1 MNSFKDYVFSEKIP
15 EDCNRPMVVKALSKT
30 SGKFFAMK
38 YFPAESLKNIE
49 KKTIYR
55 LINVLSSLYHPHIT
69 YINEIMYKA
78 NPDEAFI
85 ALEWCDGSSV
95 KNTLDRFST
104 LPEKLVGRYTYEI
117 IKGLEFLHSQGQV
130 HKNLKAANL
139 LLASGVL
146 KLSDFGLSAEVSTCS
161 ISEHPYWAAPEVIE
175 SRTFSNK
182 SDIWSMGATIIELLT
197 GKPPF
202 AELPPE
208 EARIKILNETPP
220 IPAKASAHLQDFL
233 CACFAKNPDERPS
246 TEECYNFFFVKKAM
260 EELGEKHEAAPKTTL
275 RPIPNRLSMLPT
287 PQKDRP
293 RMNIDDFHFSD
304 SDSNE
309 PAKPPKD
316 VNQQHLSAP
325 VMKKTG
331 LAKFENNDDDDSGL
345 DIKSRINSKLGNDG
359 KPKIQI
365 QPTVVT
371 NMQQISRGE
380 LRDDDIDDGVEDEDF
395 NFKKQQMP
403 TSTVNSP
410 RRVAFIGIPDEDT
423 AAPKTNQTI
432 NSATFDFNNIKT
444 QKKEIEGN
452 DELKQFQDDEAE
464 PFSDFATTEEP
475 LHISLPVQKR
485 VINFDLIND
494 SDENDEELF
503 AHRIEVEEMKK
514 RLIIVIKSISTTMT
528 TEEMAFA
535 FSEVL
540 DIIKKDGSVRSCIIE
555 QQGLMPIIE
564 IIEFGKSLPEKLV
577 LEVIYEII
585 NNHKKLKENFCLLGG
600 IPPVLKFL
608 KDTNYSKE
616 IRSLAMK
623 ITSEICRSNDEGQK
637 NETNDN
643 IQMFISCNGI
653 AALVESLQFDI
664 DEESD
669 LVLQSIKSINEI
681 LIAKSGIQVS
691 DFCRLFMSA
700 GLIEPLSRVL
710 IQLVNKPKIRDMQAI
725 DTVCEIMHKL
735 SQADTKVKIAMAEK
749 DVMVNIVHCMY
760 DPKTDQV
767 RRELP
772 INDILLLCKAIKEN
786 VVSDTRDLL
795 AAAGVMQMACAM
807 VKAEFD
813 KTHAVAIHANLIQV
827 LSSMC
832 KLSKE
837 RLEVVAR
844 SNLISSLKPYLD
856 SDTELKALVMYMLI
870 DFPKVAFQNKD
881 VMKQLIADKLI
892 EIYISTLTQQYWGAR
907 AMAAIAM
914 LASDPDFHVYPIL
927 MTPES
932 LNRIRDGIDSVN
944 YENAPTMLQRLNEIC
959 KNSKDFVLVLTDQT
973 FLNTIRAKLSTAKML
988 PSDSQI
994 PVAILEL
1001 IATIFSD
1008 MDKTQ
1013 LQKLEKSFTPDI
1025 KVFADKGNIK
1035 QKGTALKILKFFGS

>member
-15 EDCNRPMVVKALSKT
+15 EDCNRPIVVKALSKT

-38 YFPAESLKNIE
+38 YFPSESLKNIE

-55 LINVLSSLYHPHIT
+55 LINVLSSLYNPHIT
-69 YINEIMYKA
+69 YINEIMYKT

-104 LPEKLVGRYTYEI
+104 LPEKLVGRYTYEM

-146 KLSDFGLSAEVSTCS
+146 KLSDFGLSAEVSTRS
-161 ISEHPYWAAPEVIE
+161 INEHPYWAAPEVIE

-182 SDIWSMGATIIELLT
+182 SDIWSVGATIIELLT

-202 AELPPE
+202 SELPPE

-260 EELGEKHEAAPKTTL
+260 EELGEKRETAAKPTLRAPNSISVLPLSAPKE
-275 RPIPNRLSMLPT
+275 RP
-287 PQKDRP
+287 K
-293 RMNIDDFHFSD
+293 MNIDDFHFSD
-304 SDSNE
+304 SDTSNDQKE
-309 PAKPPKD
+309 AKKPD
-316 VNQQHLSAP
+316 VKAP
-325 VMKKTG
+325 GTQPIVKKTG
-331 LAKFENNDDDDSGL
+331 LAKFEDSGDDDF
-345 DIKSRINSKLGNDG
+345 DIKSRKLNVSD
-359 KPKIQI
+359 KLAL
-365 QPTVVT
+365 QPTKVT
-371 NMQQISRGE
+371 QLKTQTRGE
-380 LRDDDIDDGVEDEDF
+380 LRDDDINDGLEDEEF
-395 NFKKQQMP
+395 NFKKGAAP
-403 TSTVNSP
+403 ISISPNGP
-410 RRVAFIGIPDEDT
+410 RRVAFVDIPDEKPQ
-423 AAPKTNQTI
+423 PKTNPAAP
-432 NSATFDFNNIKT
+432 SASLDFPALKVQP
-444 QKKEIEGN
+444 QKKAFEGN
-452 DELKQFQDDEAE
+452 EELKQYADDDFDFPDDGDTGA
-464 PFSDFATTEEP
+464 SDGP
-475 LHISLPVQKR
+475 LSISMPVQKKA
-485 VINFDLIND
+485 INLDLFND

-514 RLIIVIKSISTTMT
+514 RLIIVIKSISTTMSRS
-528 TEEMAFA
+528 ELQFA

-540 DIIKKDGSVRSCIIE
+540 DIIKKDGTVRSCIIE

-564 IIEFGKSLPEKLV
+564 IIEFGNDLPEELV
-577 LEVIYEII
+577 LEVIYEMIQ
-585 NNHKKLKENFCLLGG
+585 NHKKLKENFCLLGG

-608 KDTNYSKE
+608 KDTSYSKE
-616 IRSLAMK
+616 IRTRAMK
-623 ITSEICRSNDEGQK
+623 ITSEICRNSDDHK

-653 AALVESLQFDI
+653 AALVETLQFDI
-664 DEESD
+664 EEECD
-669 LVLQSIKSINEI
+669 LVLQSIHSINEI

-710 IQLVNKPKIRDMQAI
+710 ILLVNMKKKEHQKAI

-735 SQADTKVKIAMAEK
+735 SQADTKVRLAMAER
-749 DVMVNIVHCMY
+749 DVMGNIVQCMY
-760 DPKTDQV
+760 DQDTDSV

-772 INDILLLCKAIKEN
+772 VSDILLLCKAIKVIS
-786 VVSDTRDLL
+786 VVSDTRDSL
-795 AAAGVMQMACAM
+795 AQAGVMQMACAM

-813 KTHAVAIHANLIQV
+813 KTDAVAIHANLIQV

-844 SNLISSLKPYLD
+844 SSLISSLRPYLD

-870 DFPKVAFQNKD
+870 DFPKVAYQNKD
-881 VMKQLIADKLI
+881 VMIKLIDDKLI

-914 LASDPDFHVYPIL
+914 LANDPDFGIYPIL
-927 MTPES
+927 MTDES
-932 LNRIRDGIDSVN
+932 LAKFRDGIDTVN

-959 KNSKDFVLVLTDQT
+959 KNSKDFTIKLTDQT
-973 FLNTIRAKLSTAKML
+973 FLNIVRAKLSTAKSL

-1008 MDKTQ
+1008 LSQQQMS
-1013 LQKLEKSFTPDI
+1013 KLEKSFTPDI
-1025 KVFADKGNIK
+1025 KTFAEKGNIK
-1035 QKGTALKILKFFGS
+1035 QKGTALKILKFFESS